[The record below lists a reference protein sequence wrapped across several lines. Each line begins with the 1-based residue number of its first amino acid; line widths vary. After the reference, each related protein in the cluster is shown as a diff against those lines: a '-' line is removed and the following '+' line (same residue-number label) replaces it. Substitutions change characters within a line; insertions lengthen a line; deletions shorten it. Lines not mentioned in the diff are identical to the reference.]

1 MQFLTALQRRDAI
14 VCANNLLALGC
25 VAALEELGA
34 RIPQDAAV
42 MTFDDYP
49 YSRFTTPELTVVDI
63 DVRDM
68 GAQAAKLLADGIRRP
83 NFQTQTYA
91 TASNLIIRASTKRR

>member
-1 MQFLTALQRRDAI
+1 
-14 VCANNLLALGC
+14 
-25 VAALEELGA
+25 
-34 RIPQDAAV
+34 

-83 NFQTQTYA
+83 NLQTQSYT
-91 TASNLIIRASTKRR
+91 TASNLIIRGSTKRR